1 VVGAARAA
9 SCRMRSQLNLGVR
22 AHPTRSWEHLDC
34 PLRVMR
40 HVSPWAAARV
50 APCAA
55 ALVGCHP
62 RPVPAR
68 APRDEASV
76 RAPQPSGGVTEAVR
90 ASLRTD
96 ARAYVARHA
105 GGVGNEAEYRFTVI
119 ATFTN
124 TGPHAISLARCLPT
138 DAVPIHAVWHA
149 DHTTGG
155 PADEGTRAANLPAYS
170 PALGLPRR
178 QPALRRRARRHGA
191 WTRCGCAARGAGTR
205 RVVVRAVPSR
215 AACGCSTRSTHAR
228 ISRTVRRYRRA
239 SRRPRSR

>member
-1 VVGAARAA
+1 
-9 SCRMRSQLNLGVR
+9 
-22 AHPTRSWEHLDC
+22 
-34 PLRVMR
+34 
-40 HVSPWAAARV
+40 
-50 APCAA
+50 
-55 ALVGCHP
+55 
-62 RPVPAR
+62 
-68 APRDEASV
+68 V

-170 PALGLPRR
+170 PRWGCRGGSPPFVVAPGATRVDT
-178 QPALRRRARRHGA
+178 LRLRGP
-191 WTRCGCAARGAGTR
+191 WGWDAASGRPRGAFEGR
-205 RVVVRAVPSR
+205 MRLLYEVDPCADLPDCEAVP
-215 AACGCSTRSTHAR
+215 AR
-228 ISRTVRRYRRA
+228 IA
-239 SRRPRSR
+239 SSAFAVTREPLSERDAP

>member
-1 VVGAARAA
+1 
-9 SCRMRSQLNLGVR
+9 
-22 AHPTRSWEHLDC
+22 
-34 PLRVMR
+34 
-40 HVSPWAAARV
+40 
-50 APCAA
+50 
-55 ALVGCHP
+55 
-62 RPVPAR
+62 
-68 APRDEASV
+68 V

-170 PALGLPRR
+170 PRWGCRGGSPPFVVAPG
-178 QPALRRRARRHGA
+178 ATARGHVAAAR
-191 WTRCGCAARGAGTR
+191 ARGAGTR